1 MGLSKYKLGE
11 LIELSGE
18 VNSDGIY
25 GIDAVRGI
33 NNLKEMMKS
42 KADLNG
48 RDLTKFQ
55 IVRPGHFVF
64 NHRTSRNGS
73 KFSITYNYDSKPRI
87 FTEDYVVF
95 HIKDDCSNILLKEWL
110 YIYFC
115 RPEFDRYVI
124 TNSWGS
130 STEFFNWDDLCD
142 IDLSLPFI
150 EQQRKYVDVY
160 LSLQKNLEAYQS
172 KVDELKLVCDGY
184 LDKLKAESGRLKIG
198 ELLEEV
204 DKRNNGPK
212 IQSVQGINIEKSFM
226 DSVADTNGVDL
237 SKYKVV
243 NENEF
248 AFSGM
253 QTGRDECIRIALNE
267 SKNPII
273 VSPAYTVLQVK
284 NDSALVQY
292 IQLWLSRKE
301 IDRYGWFASDGSIR
315 SNLEL
320 ERFFDMQIP
329 IPSIENQRS
338 IASIYKVYKERKAIA
353 AQLKEQLNNLCPI
366 LIKGS
371 LQTQ

>member
-1 MGLSKYKLGE
+1 MY
-11 LIELSGE
+11 
-18 VNSDGIY
+18 
-25 GIDAVRGI
+25 
-33 NNLKEMMKS
+33 
-42 KADLNG
+42 
-48 RDLTKFQ
+48 
-55 IVRPGHFVF
+55 F
-64 NHRTSRNGS
+64 NRS
-73 KFSITYNYDSKPRI
+73 
-87 FTEDYVVF
+87 
-95 HIKDDCSNILLKEWL
+95 
-110 YIYFC
+110 
-115 RPEFDRYVI
+115 EFDRYAIVH
-124 TNSWGS
+124 SWGS
-130 STEFFNWDDLCD
+130 ATELFSFEEMCD
-142 IDLSLPFI
+142 IYITLPSI

-204 DKRNNGPK
+204 DNRNNGSK
-212 IQSVQGINIEKSFM
+212 IQSVKGINIEKSFM

-273 VSPAYTVLQVK
+273 VSPAYTVLKVK
-284 NDSALVQY
+284 NDSALVPY
-292 IQLWLSRKE
+292 IQLWFTRKE

-315 SNLEL
+315 SNLDL

-371 LQTQ
+371 LEA